1 MAEAGCTL
9 PCFMALTGHEC
20 WGPQTSARAKKKLE
34 AYAHFSS
41 GDKTTSQHHW
51 LKSVRAVLTVKCSFS
66 PSNLV
71 IFYWLNQH
79 HQAK

>member
-41 GDKTTSQHHW
+41 GDKTTSQHH
-51 LKSVRAVLTVKCSFS
+51 
-66 PSNLV
+66 
-71 IFYWLNQH
+71 
-79 HQAK
+79 